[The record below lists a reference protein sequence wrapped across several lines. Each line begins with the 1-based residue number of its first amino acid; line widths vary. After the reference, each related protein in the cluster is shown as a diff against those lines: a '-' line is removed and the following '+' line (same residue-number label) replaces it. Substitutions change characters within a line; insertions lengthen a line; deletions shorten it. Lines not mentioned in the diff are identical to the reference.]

1 MRSSPQS
8 SPPGPFRGGSRY
20 NSYGAF
26 LKEKF
31 GCRVSKVV
39 VDAGFSCPNRDGTVG
54 IGGCSYCN
62 NDAFRP
68 ATATSE
74 DPVARQVERGIAY
87 LRQRYRAQ
95 KFIVYFQPFT
105 NTFAPLEKLIPLYEA
120 AFADRDVVGIAIGTR
135 PDCVEEDKIAWLE
148 NLARTHFVTV
158 ELGLESVHDQTL
170 ARINRGHDY
179 ECWRRALRRT
189 IGRGIYIGAHL
200 ILGFPWES
208 RAEMLGMAEAVSGI
222 GLDFLKLHHLHV
234 VRNTALGRQ
243 FLNEPFPL
251 LSYEQYLDLLIE
263 FLEILDPAIRLE
275 RLFGLTQE
283 EQLLG
288 PHWGKTKAEIQ
299 HGIEHA
305 LAARATWQ
313 GRRYQARRRDYPPGP
328 SAER

>member
-1 MRSSPQS
+1 MHSSPQS
-8 SPPGPFRGGSRY
+8 FPPGPFRGGSRY

-54 IGGCSYCN
+54 VGGCSYCN
-62 NDAFRP
+62 NEAFRP
-68 ATATSE
+68 ATATSG

-105 NTFAPLEKLIPLYEA
+105 NTFAPLEKLIPLYES
-120 AFADRDVVGIAIGTR
+120 AFADPDVIGIAIGTR

-189 IGRGIYIGAHL
+189 SGRGIYIGAHL

-208 RAEMLGMAEAVSGI
+208 RAEVLGMAEAVSGI

-234 VRNTALGRQ
+234 VRNTALARQ
-243 FLNEPFPL
+243 FLNQPFPL
-251 LSYEQYLDLLIE
+251 LGYGQYLDLLIE
-263 FLEILDPAIRLE
+263 FLEHLDPAVRLE

-313 GRRYQARRRDYPPGP
+313 GRCYPAP
-328 SAER
+328 R

>member
-1 MRSSPQS
+1 MRSSPLS
-8 SPPGPFRGGSRY
+8 FPPGPFRGGSRY

-54 IGGCSYCN
+54 IGGCAYCN

-68 ATATSE
+68 ATATSG
-74 DPVARQVERGIAY
+74 DPVSRQVERGIAY

-105 NTFAPLEKLIPLYEA
+105 NTFAPLEKLIPLYES
-120 AFADRDVVGIAIGTR
+120 AFADPDVIGIAIGTR

-189 IGRGIYIGAHL
+189 RGRGIYLGAHL
-200 ILGFPWES
+200 ILGFPWEN
-208 RAEMLGMAEAVSGI
+208 RAEVLGMAEAVSGI

-263 FLEILDPAIRLE
+263 FLERLDPAVRLE

-288 PHWGKTKAEIQ
+288 PRWGKTKAEIQ
-299 HGIEHA
+299 HGIEHS

-313 GRRYQARRRDYPPGP
+313 GRCYQAPH
-328 SAER
+328 

>member
-1 MRSSPQS
+1 MRSSLHS
-8 SPPGPFRGGSRY
+8 SLPGPFRGGSRY
-20 NSYGAF
+20 NPYGAF

-31 GCRVSKVV
+31 GCRVSKLV

-54 IGGCSYCN
+54 VGGCTYCN
-62 NDAFRP
+62 NDGFRP
-68 ATATSE
+68 ATARSG
-74 DPVARQVERGIAY
+74 DPVSRQVEHGIAY

-105 NTFAPLEKLIPLYEA
+105 NTFAPLGKLIPLYETA
-120 AFADRDVVGIAIGTR
+120 IADPDVVGLAIGTR
-135 PDCVEEDKIAWLE
+135 PDCLEEDKIAWLE

-158 ELGLESVHDQTL
+158 ELGLESVHDKTL

-189 IGRGIYIGAHL
+189 SGRGIYIGAHL

-208 RAEMLGMAEAVSGI
+208 RAEILGMAAAVSGI

-243 FLNEPFPL
+243 FLSEPFPL
-251 LSYEQYLDLLIE
+251 LGYEQYLDLLIE
-263 FLEILDPAIRLE
+263 FLELLDPAIRME
-275 RLFGLTQE
+275 RLFGLTA
-283 EQLLG
+283 EQHLLG

-299 HGIEHA
+299 FGIEQA
-305 LAARATWQ
+305 LTARGTWQ
-313 GRRYQARRRDYPPGP
+313 GRRYQACCRP
-328 SAER
+328 